1 MLYLLIVSIIWAFSF
16 GIIKDNLTGLDS
28 NFVAFARMVI
38 SLLIFLPLLR
48 FQKLKLKSTIQLV
61 LIGMVQYGLMY
72 VTYILSYQYL
82 QAYQVALFTIFTPI
96 YVTLIN
102 DILEKKFHSL
112 FFGSAI
118 LSVAGTAIIVYTNIK
133 QIELQLGF
141 LFMQISNLSFA
152 FGQVYYKKLMKRIP
166 EKTDVSIYGLL
177 YLGAVLFTGLF
188 TLLTTDYP
196 NLTLSTNQIYSLLYL
211 GVIASGICFFL
222 WNFGARKTD
231 TGTLSVFNNIKIPL
245 AIFVSLI
252 FFSESADITRLLIGG
267 AVILGALVLSQK
279 LAEKNS
285 I

>member
-1 MLYLLIVSIIWAFSF
+1 MIYLLIVSIIWAFSF

-118 LSVAGTAIIVYTNIK
+118 LSVAGTAIIVFTSIK

-188 TLLTTDYP
+188 TLFTTDYP
-196 NLTLSTNQIYSLLYL
+196 NLTLSTNQIFSLLYL
-211 GVIASGICFFL
+211 GILASGICFFL
-222 WNFGARKTD
+222 WNSGARKTD

-252 FFSESADITRLLIGG
+252 FFNESADITRLLIGG
-267 AVILGALVLSQK
+267 TVILGALVLSQK
-279 LAEKNS
+279 LAKKNS
-285 I
+285 L